1 MTCNCL
7 NFVVKSFTPNKTTT
21 AHDSYT
27 LMTVIDHS
35 NSSVPTKG
43 EEISIYLQLS
53 NEESYTNLRGYY
65 INRVIKPRY
74 FGTDNTSTSIIKSEQ
89 IFTIVADNVKF
100 DFLSIYAPQ
109 LNGVLSQCWR
119 DVVTGEHSSG
129 ATTAQSAYES
139 DQTNYDTMLAEV
151 DSWLGLK

>member
-35 NSSVPTKG
+35 ESTVPTKG
-43 EEISIYLQLS
+43 EEISAYLQLS
-53 NEESYTNLRGYY
+53 NEESITNVRGYY
-65 INRVIKPRY
+65 INKIVKPKY
-74 FGTDNTSTSIIKSEQ
+74 FGTDDTNGYVKKSIQ
-89 IFTIVADNVKF
+89 IFDIIANNIEF
-100 DFLSIYAPQ
+100 DFLSVYAPQ
-109 LNGVLSQCWR
+109 LNGVLNQCWR
-119 DVVTGEHSSG
+119 HVVAGYHNADAS
-129 ATTAQSAYES
+129 TAQEAYEC
-139 DQTNYDTMLAEV
+139 DKAIYDDMLAEV